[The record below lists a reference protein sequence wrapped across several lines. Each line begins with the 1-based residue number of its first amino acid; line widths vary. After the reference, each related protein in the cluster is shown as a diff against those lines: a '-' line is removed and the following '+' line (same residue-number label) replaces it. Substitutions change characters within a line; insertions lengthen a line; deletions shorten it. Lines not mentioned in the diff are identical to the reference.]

1 MSPWRVFSGE
11 RRTSFTIGDGEWVE
25 GYHGTTV
32 ANALAIVESGFRPSA
47 SGMLGPGVYWS
58 DDVGKTRP
66 YVRDASGT
74 VLKLMIGNGKT
85 KTIDQRGHASQLT
98 WHAEGYDSAYVPPN
112 TTPAAGWV
120 QSGLSENCTFDPSRV
135 MVVAVSSDYGVTFP
149 DTAQQYV
156 RRVRGERAIRGAERV
171 ALAATTLQHTHYTDA
186 QHYHKN
192 TGLTNSQKQTQF
204 WAWAGGRSLPPDDPT
219 NRAFVRCTE
228 VLPAEE
234 LAARLEPSAQVA
246 TEKPPLQNHWEWG
259 DGHGNRFGLRA
270 GLDDGRV
277 SLVESN
283 LTEVRGWRWGMT
295 EPQEVAVCLEDEPE
309 LLARLLVALQE
320 AVVAQATALAEK
332 TADKGKEA
340 AEKAAADSAPLPDG
354 WTRAALPSG
363 TQYYYH
369 DSAPTKITF
378 ERPAEF
384 CTGKCCTQK
393 VVHKKVYTL
402 QPIAPSRVYAKAWP
416 YTQVRVN
423 PKPKHESVPD
433 LTDQDPVAYHRSLD
447 DATLARCSRRAY
459 RERVQMEQQLVSE
472 RVVQDM
478 RLLKPTAKQGGML
491 ELLRRMD
498 ESGRS
503 DRRDHTW
510 YQRVDSATEK
520 LHVNGVSTSG
530 QRWEDIL
537 SKDDQ
542 WKLEA
547 QTRKQERRQRHLSR
561 TAAGS
566 SRGRNARDED
576 LRGVPSKRDH
586 QAVARRQR
594 AARDRDHRRLYRSR
608 CDRRTS
614 SSGRRMVSRPRS
626 NFNTSSKCR

>member
-1 MSPWRVFSGE
+1 VETMLQQPPASDALRLQGAAVARHRMSPWRVFSGE

-58 DDVGKTRP
+58 DDVAKTRP

-74 VLKLMIGNGKT
+74 VLKLMVGNGKT

-156 RRVRGERAIRGAERV
+156 RRVRAERAIRGAERV

-228 VLPAEE
+228 VLPAEVLSALIYQFGDERQIEEE

-246 TEKPPLQNHWEWG
+246 TEKPQLQNHWEWG

-270 GLDDGRV
+270 GLGGRV

-283 LTEVRGWRWGMT
+283 LTEARGWRWGMT

-320 AVVAQATALAEK
+320 AVMAQATALAEK
-332 TADKGKEA
+332 TADKEKEA

-363 TQYYYH
+363 TWH
-369 DSAPTKITF
+369 LPCHL
-378 ERPAEF
+378 EPA
-384 CTGKCCTQK
+384 
-393 VVHKKVYTL
+393 
-402 QPIAPSRVYAKAWP
+402 I
-416 YTQVRVN
+416 
-423 PKPKHESVPD
+423 
-433 LTDQDPVAYHRSLD
+433 
-447 DATLARCSRRAY
+447 
-459 RERVQMEQQLVSE
+459 
-472 RVVQDM
+472 
-478 RLLKPTAKQGGML
+478 
-491 ELLRRMD
+491 
-498 ESGRS
+498 
-503 DRRDHTW
+503 W

-520 LHVNGVSTSG
+520 LHANGVSTSG